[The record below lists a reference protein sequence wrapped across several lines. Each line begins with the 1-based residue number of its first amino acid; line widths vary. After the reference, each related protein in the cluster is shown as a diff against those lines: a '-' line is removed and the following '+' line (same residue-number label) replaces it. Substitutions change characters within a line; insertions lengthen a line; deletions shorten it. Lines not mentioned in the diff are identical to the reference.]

1 MMHLPVILLFYLQ
14 NYSIARLVN
23 LKYVAFKIHVFSVMR
38 GPVQNPLK
46 TLTIRRPRLIIV
58 RYDMGRKEINQMTEE
73 ILLTKE
79 GYDKIVEEHEELV
92 AVRRAEVA
100 EKLKEAI
107 AQGDISENADYDAAK
122 NEQAELE
129 ERIQKL
135 ENMIRKAKIIDES
148 ELAGDQVTV
157 GLTVK
162 VQDMDTKEEEEFTIV
177 GSTEADPFEGRI
189 SNESLVGQALL
200 GKKAGEEVA
209 VEVPDG
215 IINYKIIEISK

>member
-1 MMHLPVILLFYLQ
+1 
-14 NYSIARLVN
+14 
-23 LKYVAFKIHVFSVMR
+23 
-38 GPVQNPLK
+38 
-46 TLTIRRPRLIIV
+46 
-58 RYDMGRKEINQMTEE
+58 MTEE

-100 EKLKEAI
+100 EKLKDAI

-129 ERIQKL
+129 ERINKL

-162 VQDMDTKEEEEFTIV
+162 VQDLGTKEEESFTIV
-177 GSTEADPFEGRI
+177 GSTEADPFEGKI

-200 GKKAGEEVA
+200 GSKVGDEVTA
-209 VEVPDG
+209 EVPDG
-215 IINYKIIEISK
+215 VITYKILDIIKK

>member
-1 MMHLPVILLFYLQ
+1 
-14 NYSIARLVN
+14 
-23 LKYVAFKIHVFSVMR
+23 
-38 GPVQNPLK
+38 
-46 TLTIRRPRLIIV
+46 
-58 RYDMGRKEINQMTEE
+58 MTEE

-79 GYDKIVEEHEELV
+79 GYDKIVAEHEDLV
-92 AVRRAEVA
+92 AVKRAEVA
-100 EKLKEAI
+100 EKLKDAI

-129 ERIQKL
+129 ERIHKL

-162 VQDMDTKEEEEFTIV
+162 VLDINEDEEEEFTIV
-177 GSTEADPFEGRI
+177 GSTEADPFEGKI
-189 SNESLVGQALL
+189 SNESLVGKALL
-200 GKKAGEEVA
+200 GLKAGEEVS

-215 IINYKIIEISK
+215 VVCYRVLEISK